1 MAITFSNMSRPIST
15 ESVFRAIAHPYRRR
29 LIELIGR
36 REWTACDLAA
46 EFHVSQPTISNHL
59 RILNVTGL
67 VHHRRRGG
75 NILYGITPG
84 ALKPVAM
91 WLSGLPVSLGVNM
104 TPAASRTKR

>member
-1 MAITFSNMSRPIST
+1 MST
-15 ESVFRAIAHPYRRR
+15 ESVFRAIAHPHRRR
-29 LIELIGR
+29 LIDLLSR
-36 REWTACDLAA
+36 HEWTACKLAG

-75 NILYGITPG
+75 NIVYGITPG

-91 WLSGLPVSLGVNM
+91 WLSGLPNLIGGNM
-104 TPAASRTKR
+104 PPTSSRAKR